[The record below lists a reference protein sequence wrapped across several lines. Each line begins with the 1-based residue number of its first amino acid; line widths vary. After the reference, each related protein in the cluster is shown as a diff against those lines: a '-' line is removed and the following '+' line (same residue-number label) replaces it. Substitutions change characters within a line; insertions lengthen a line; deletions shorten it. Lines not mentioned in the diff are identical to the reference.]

1 MHHLH
6 TDNLRAK
13 TVEMLQ
19 VLKYSYRRERLDFM
33 AGMLAKEE
41 DYTIEGPVTQSA
53 ILELLK
59 SGKEIELEELYM
71 NWGTDSNI

>member
-19 VLKYSYRRERLDFM
+19 RLDFM
-33 AGMLAKEE
+33 AGMLAKE